1 MGFGVIVEFIKEV
14 ISGILA
20 GFTTGDFAIWLS
32 FAIGCGI
39 VIGAGIGGVIEY
51 RSGNHNE

>member
-1 MGFGVIVEFIKEV
+1 MGFGVILEFVKET
-14 ISGILA
+14 ISGIIA

-39 VIGAGIGGVIEY
+39 VIGAGIGGMIEY
-51 RSGNHNE
+51 RSGKLNE